1 MKILACKVGKSR
13 LNYDI
18 CKYFFIGLP
27 RLIK

>member
-18 CKYFFIGLP
+18 CKYFFYWVASFD
-27 RLIK
+27 